1 MSISEGSTAAV
12 KANSEVNSAKQA
24 AATIDQQN
32 KDTNNSIMMGY
43 VEVNK
48 AARTKMSQAAR
59 PA

>member
-12 KANSEVNSAKQA
+12 KANSEVNTAKQA

-43 VEVNK
+43 VDMNK
-48 AARTKMSQAAR
+48 SARGKMAQSAR